1 MKVHYCLKRS
11 EVECR
16 ELRALQGGLPSWR
29 ARKLKL
35 PRFWLGR
42 VTYLP
47 ASNALAIAP
56 LMGRSNS
63 AGLHQPTKVARSSPS
78 VDGLTLNDQRQRVK
92 LLLGISRSELLSRV
106 IL

>member
-1 MKVHYCLKRS
+1 VKSNGANSAPCSAGAELATRKFKVAAVL
-11 EVECR
+11 
-16 ELRALQGGLPSWR
+16 A
-29 ARKLKL
+29 
-35 PRFWLGR
+35 GR

-47 ASNALAIAP
+47 AINALAIAL
-56 LMGRSNS
+56 LMVRSNS
-63 AGLHQPTKVARSSPS
+63 PASINQPKSLASSSS